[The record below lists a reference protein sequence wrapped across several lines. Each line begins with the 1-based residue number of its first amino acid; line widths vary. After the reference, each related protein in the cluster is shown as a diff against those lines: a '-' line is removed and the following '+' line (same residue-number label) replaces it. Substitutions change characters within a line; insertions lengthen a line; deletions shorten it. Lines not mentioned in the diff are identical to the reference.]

1 MYLPAVAEDALAH
14 VLDDRRQFVGTDM
27 RVGFV
32 EDGVRC
38 PEEMEEFHDA
48 LHVTPFLGAGEEFAV
63 GESAGAS
70 FAETVVRLGV
80 EPFVSVQQR
89 YIFFALADFFAPLV
103 DDGFDAVLDER
114 QRCKQPC
121 RSGADDDD
129 LPLRVMHIF
138 VFGRLIAPPFS
149 LSLGEGWGE
158 AYGLSFL
165 VN

>member
-1 MYLPAVAEDALAH
+1 MC
-14 VLDDRRQFVGTDM
+14 
-27 RVGFV
+27 VGFV

-38 PEEMEEFHDA
+38 PEEMEELHDA
-48 LHVTPFLGAGEEFAV
+48 LHVTSFLGAGEEFAV
-63 GESAGAS
+63 GESACAS

-80 EPFVSVQQR
+80 ESFVAVEESDV
-89 YIFFALADFFAPLV
+89 FFAFADLFPALV

-121 RSGADDDD
+121 RSGADDDH

-138 VFGRLIAPPFS
+138 VLGRLIAPPFS

-158 AYGLSFL
+158 AYGLPFL